1 MGRVNNSNKV
11 AIALAVL
18 ALLIA
23 SYTLYKARP
32 IQTQSVPTS
41 VLDTIKSNKVMR
53 VGYVRFA
60 PCAHVNPQ
68 TQQLEGIFVDAIR
81 EVGADMNV
89 QVEFKETTLA
99 TFAAALDAGEFDFS
113 IGPTFITPSRSAA
126 VDFTKPLLAL
136 GNSGLV
142 KKENAPEFASVD
154 ALKRPNLRIAVLQGQ
169 AMEQFV
175 RSRVPGAN
183 LIVIAGSDLTAPLAA
198 VEAGQAD
205 IGLTNSVTVQQ
216 YAASHPDTTA
226 VFTDEN
232 ALSRLALA
240 WVVRTGDDRLRE
252 FLNSSIEWLN
262 QSGKL
267 EAIQSKYPIRLS
279 ELK

>member
-1 MGRVNNSNKV
+1 MSKVNNLNKV
-11 AIALAVL
+11 AIAVSVL
-18 ALLIA
+18 ALILA
-23 SYTLYKARP
+23 GYAAYR
-32 IQTQSVPTS
+32 TQPTQRS
-41 VLDTIKSNKVMR
+41 GAAESALDTIKRNKVMR

-60 PCAHVNPQ
+60 PCADINPQ
-68 TQQLEGIFVDAIR
+68 TQQLEGIFVDGIR
-81 EVGADMNV
+81 EVATDMNM

-126 VDFTKPLLAL
+126 VDFTEPLLAL

-142 KKENAPEFASVD
+142 KKENMAAFSSVD
-154 ALKRPNLRIAVLQGQ
+154 SLGRPGLRIAVLQGQ

-175 RSRVPGAN
+175 RARDPNAN
-183 LIVIAGSDLTAPLAA
+183 LIIIAGSDLTAPLAA

-216 YAASHPDTTA
+216 YAASHPDTAA

-240 WVVRTGDDRLRE
+240 WVVKTGDDRLRE
-252 FLNSSIEWLN
+252 FLNSSIEWLK

-267 EAIQSKYPIRLS
+267 DTIQSKYPIRLS
-279 ELK
+279 GIK